1 MKINMK
7 KAMIIF
13 SIIIVLAL
21 SAITASARDNSISK
35 DDIFA
40 EDGEIKTYLIIA
52 QNPNIEIVREN
63 GKGGEDR
70 IQPFDDIKKD
80 LEDIESVYKD
90 PLVILGKEVSKDG
103 SNDLLK
109 ILKLPVFIICAIIG
123 LLVIIMVCNIRK
135 K

>member
-1 MKINMK
+1 MK

-21 SAITASARDNSISK
+21 SAITTSARDNRISK

-40 EDGEIKTYLIIA
+40 EDEEIKTSLIIA

-63 GKGGEDR
+63 GNGGEDR

-80 LEDIESVYKD
+80 LEDTESIYKD

-103 SNDLLK
+103 SNDLIK
-109 ILKLPVFIICAIIG
+109 IPKLPVFIICAIIG

>member
-1 MKINMK
+1 MK